1 MPSRPP
7 WTRWWP
13 PRTPRRLT
21 RAWRRG
27 SSSGRSSSV
36 GETCANRADNT
47 LVALISPTS
56 LRSTCFQCP
65 RRTPQRTPRSPLPNP
80 AKAAPRCFPKPHNDD
95 VNEFAFVT
103 RSVVE
108 FARLSVQ
115 DAMDRTVEAHEAGV
129 AMLLVTH
136 RERAELIQDQFQTRG
151 VTVTIEPA
159 P

>member
-1 MPSRPP
+1 MLGVYLNSMSTSYAAENSPV
-7 WTRWWP
+7 
-13 PRTPRRLT
+13 
-21 RAWRRG
+21 A
-27 SSSGRSSSV
+27 SSESNEGGTAV
-36 GETCANRADNT
+36 LPETA
-47 LVALISPTS
+47 P
-56 LRSTCFQCP
+56 
-65 RRTPQRTPRSPLPNP
+65 PQRKHLPGW
-80 AKAAPRCFPKPHNDD
+80 AVLLHNDD

-115 DAMDRTVEAHEAGV
+115 DAMDRTVEAHEAGI